1 MREAVRAAGFRALLV
16 LETAMIGTFAALD
29 LVLDGRVKLAPF
41 VETHPLDEINHVF
54 HAVHAREITRRAVMV
69 P

>member
-1 MREAVRAAGFRALLV
+1 MLDGAVR
-16 LETAMIGTFAALD
+16 
-29 LVLDGRVKLAPF
+29 LAPF
-41 VETHPLDEINHVF
+41 VETHPLERINEVF